1 MKTILRSDF
10 EALARVDG
18 SCVSLYLSLQPLG
31 LQGEG
36 DSLRLKKA
44 IEQAEEQLL
53 TRGCSKDDVAK
64 LMASA
69 RDLPTSDHWA
79 KRGRSMAI
87 LLGPGTQQCLPLTID
102 VSEEAWC
109 DKYLHVRPLLPMVIE
124 SDRFYL
130 LAISRNHVQMY
141 EGNADE
147 LIPLQL
153 KDMPRNMEDALQAEV
168 ADRATR
174 AHSATMG
181 GGGQHTATFHGQGG
195 LPDSVKG
202 EEAEF
207 VAHIARVVDGHLEGQ
222 TSPLVLA
229 TLDEVAA
236 VWHRVSNYNNTLSE
250 IVGGTAD
257 YQSPHQLYDAA
268 WGVLTRSIEHSRQES
283 FRQACNPRGSG
294 TVLKNLDEVL
304 PAAAAGRIET
314 LFVDPRRPIYG
325 EFDRESGRVEAYPA
339 GVTSECDLLEVAIHE
354 TIGHRGRVYAMPQ
367 AELDAAHP
375 ARTHE
380 ALANVVLAAV
390 RY

>member
-10 EALARVDG
+10 EALARVEG
-18 SCVSLYLSLQPLG
+18 TCVSLYFPLQPTG

-53 TRGCSKDDVAK
+53 ARGCSKDDVGK

-69 RDLPTSDHWA
+69 RDLPTSDQWA

-102 VSEEAWC
+102 VAEEAWC
-109 DKYLHVRPLLPMVIE
+109 DKYFRVRPLLPMVIE

-130 LAISRNHVQMY
+130 LALSRNHVQLY

-153 KDMPRNMEDALQAEV
+153 KDMPRNMEDAVQAEV
-168 ADRATR
+168 AERATR
-174 AHSATMG
+174 THSAAMG
-181 GGGQHTATFHGQGG
+181 GGGQRSTTFHGQGG

-202 EEAEF
+202 EVSEF
-207 VAHIARVVDGHLEGQ
+207 VALVARVVDSHLEGQ
-222 TSPLVLA
+222 TLPLVLA

-236 VWHRVSNYNNTLSE
+236 QWRRASNYSNTLEE
-250 IVGGTAD
+250 IVGGTPD
-257 YQSPHQLYDAA
+257 YQSPHELYEAA
-268 WGVLTRSIEHSRQES
+268 WGVVTRSFEQSRQES

-294 TVLKNLDEVL
+294 TVLKILDEVL
-304 PAAAAGRIET
+304 PAAIAGRIET
-314 LFVDPRRPIYG
+314 LFVDPRRPVYG
-325 EFDRESGRVEAYPA
+325 EFDRESSRVEVYPPEIK
-339 GVTSECDLLEVAIHE
+339 GDSDLLELAIHE

-367 AELDAAHP
+367 AELEAADTAHP
-375 ARTHE
+375 RETR
-380 ALANVVLAAV
+380 ANLVLGTV